1 MDHIISLDLDE
12 SQCIFILL
20 LFQELE
26 ESFNYGLFFPP
37 ANGKAGKFLD
47 EERRLSEY
55 PFPGPIGYLE
65 VRWMVICV
73 SRVTNQTNDIEGDD
87 YCYWAAPTWSWEKLL
102 CLPTLNE
109 LPLPHVGKSSVLL
122 KVRCDYK
129 SDLIPA
135 NLVRCRVHNLN
146 DTNVINCYKTEL
158 FLEWSIF

>member
-1 MDHIISLDLDE
+1 MIHPMHFMYL
-12 SQCIFILL
+12 CLL
-20 LFQELE
+20 LQELE

-37 ANGKAGKFLD
+37 SNGKAGKFLD
-47 EERRLSEY
+47 EERRLCEY

-109 LPLPHVGKSSVLL
+109 LPLPHGQMSSSVLAFIPTKIL
-122 KVRCDYK
+122 WQLALRLTLYDLRFSNK
-129 SDLIPA
+129 S
-135 NLVRCRVHNLN
+135 CRFSHLQVSKFTSFH
-146 DTNVINCYKTEL
+146 
-158 FLEWSIF
+158 

>member
-1 MDHIISLDLDE
+1 MDHITSLDLDD
-12 SQCIFILL
+12 SSNAFYSYNLCLSL
-20 LFQELE
+20 QELE

-37 ANGKAGKFLD
+37 SNGKAGKFLD
-47 EERRLSEY
+47 EERRLCEY

-109 LPLPHVGKSSVLL
+109 LPLPHVGKSPVLL
-122 KVRCDYK
+122 KFRWDYK

-135 NLVRCRVHNLN
+135 NLVRCKVQNYESK
-146 DTNVINCYKTEL
+146 I
-158 FLEWSIF
+158 